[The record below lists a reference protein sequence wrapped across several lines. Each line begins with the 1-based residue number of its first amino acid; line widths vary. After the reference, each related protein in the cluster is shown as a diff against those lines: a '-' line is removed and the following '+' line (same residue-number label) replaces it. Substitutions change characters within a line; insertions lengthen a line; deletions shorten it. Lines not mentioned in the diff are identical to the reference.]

1 MLIGKLRK
9 KQCVEIFGSGKI
21 NRTEAFQ
28 VNANAKLTPRRRHSA
43 MKWKNTPFRIQAK
56 FKSNPSH

>member
-28 VNANAKLTPRRRHSA
+28 VNANAKLTSRRRHSCSELE
-43 MKWKNTPFRIQAK
+43 KHTI
-56 FKSNPSH
+56 